1 MLWLVQGVR
10 AGRTSA
16 RSVCGGV
23 PPAFRQCSPRLATLA
38 CLPSLSSLHTRDLWY
53 PQRATPAPCVTL
65 PNSAAL
71 MRRRSRAC
79 YRAGCRPRER
89 CRVPSAGSC
98 HRWRAGGWSDQLC
111 ASTDATGATAAKTG
125 DVTASVMV
133 EIGWIDLWFAA
144 ACRGTVPFGA
154 IVSTFV
160 STPASSDAL
169 LCSFSAAV
177 SLQEL
182 TVTVGP
188 AQKLPPPVPEAG
200 ATSGTCVR
208 ALSVVASVCRRF
220 ETGTGTGR
228 RVGA

>member
-1 MLWLVQGVR
+1 MLQ
-10 AGRTSA
+10 S
-16 RSVCGGV
+16 
-23 PPAFRQCSPRLATLA
+23 LA
-38 CLPSLSSLHTRDLWY
+38 
-53 PQRATPAPCVTL
+53 AT
-65 PNSAAL
+65 
-71 MRRRSRAC
+71 
-79 YRAGCRPRER
+79 
-89 CRVPSAGSC
+89 
-98 HRWRAGGWSDQLC
+98 
-111 ASTDATGATAAKTG
+111 
-125 DVTASVMV
+125 
-133 EIGWIDLWFAA
+133 
-144 ACRGTVPFGA
+144 CRGTVPFGA

-160 STPASSDAL
+160 STTASSDAL

-188 AQKLPPPVPEAG
+188 AQKLPPPAPEAG